1 MAPSF
6 SAQAES
12 LTLIFG
18 PQDPNLNDA
27 YLQSLR
33 TTLLNSP
40 LLQWLVQTLLQLP
53 QEWERI
59 ASTHPELGSFQGP
72 KYLQLLNDWVRK
84 GTLPANLFPLPNILV
99 TPLVVTT
106 QLAQYT
112 TLLEQIKPS
121 ITANEPLWGI
131 LKHGTQTAG
140 LCTGLLSSAAV
151 ASSATLAEL
160 EKHGAAAIRMA
171 TAIGALV
178 DAGDTEVE
186 EGDKWQSLAVGWT
199 AQVAETELARIVEQ
213 FSEAYVSVISDARLA
228 TLTVLKSDADAIG
241 RQLTSAGFIYTTTAL
256 RGPFHCGNRENQA
269 VALLNLFNSEPTF
282 QFPGTSQ
289 LAFKT
294 RGPGGE
300 EFPLDGSLH
309 HAAARAML
317 TDQADWHKLFTTLH
331 ESSESQPSTII
342 TFGSQR
348 FVPQWFVRKLGARLA
363 HALDIDTESGHF
375 PSALYGL
382 LDSSQDESIA
392 VVGMACHFP
401 GGNDLEEF
409 WETVCAAK
417 SQCTEVP
424 PDRVDFDYAAWREN
438 DKQRKW
444 FGNFIRDYDAFD
456 HKFFGKSPREMVSTD
471 PQHRIMLQVAYQA
484 VQQSGYFNKPG
495 SSKHV
500 GCYVG
505 IGVTDYE
512 NNIACH
518 PSTAYT
524 ATGNLKSFAA
534 GKISHFFGWSG
545 PGVTVDTACSSSALA
560 VHHACKAILSGEC
573 DASLAGGVN
582 VMTSPEWYQ
591 NLDGASFLSPTGQ
604 CKPFDA
610 AADGY
615 CRGEGAGAVFLKR
628 LSTAVQDGDQ
638 ILGVIRGTS
647 VNQNEN
653 CSAIT
658 APSLRSLANVF
669 NGVIRKARVDP
680 KQISV
685 VEAHGTGT
693 QVGDRAEYDSVRT
706 VLGGPGRSSP
716 LSLGSVKGLIGH
728 LECASGIAA
737 LIKVLLMVQNGTI
750 PPQPGFNKI
759 NPKLEALPTDN
770 VDIYKT
776 LKPWDTDYR
785 AALLNNYGASGS
797 NASLVVT
804 QADYANNSTL
814 ATDAAVGRRP
824 FWFSGIDD
832 QSLRSYSAKF
842 LQLLRSR
849 KASDPRFT
857 IANMSF
863 QLARQSNRD
872 LGQALIF
879 SSSSIDELEA
889 KLADFAAGGK
899 TLTSTTR
906 VSPSRPVILCFG
918 GQRSSF
924 VGLDREVY
932 DGFELLRS
940 HLDRCHKTSLA
951 LGLAD
956 ILPGVFEKTPRSSIV
971 ELQIM
976 QFALQ
981 YSCAM
986 AWIDSGIQVAALVG
1000 HSFGELTAMC
1010 VSGTLSLEDTL
1021 KVIAGRARI
1030 IEEKWGAERGS
1041 MMAVDGK
1048 LELVQK
1054 LLRDAHESSPTEPA
1068 VTIACFNG
1076 PRQFT
1081 LAGTTSAIETVRET
1095 LSKDQSLS
1103 SIKAK
1108 LLETTHAFH
1117 STLVE
1122 PLMPDLEKVGQE
1134 LIFRTPTIDHERA
1147 TQDGVSSPPSFSV
1160 FASHMREPVHFD
1172 KAVKRLAARYPS
1184 SIWLEAGSGSGVSS
1198 LASRAAASKKMTFQ
1212 SINITSS
1219 GAVQSLSD
1227 ATLNLWKEGLNV
1239 SFWEHVR
1246 PSPTFPLLLLPPYQF
1261 AKSRHWLD
1269 RKKLEAKVPL
1279 PAAPVQEAPKGL
1291 WTFMGYQDTG
1301 KTQAQFQIHIT
1312 SDEFQEYVRAHV
1324 IVQTAPICP
1333 SMFQQIIARDTLA
1346 TLASPDMLP
1355 ELEGMESDAPL
1366 CLGGSKSVWLVAER
1380 PDASSLAWDFR
1391 IMSTESGTTTQ
1402 HVSGKV
1408 AFRSPRDSVQA
1419 FSTYERLVDH
1429 RRALTLLDGKDAEQ
1443 TIQGSRNIYKLF
1455 ANVVNY
1461 KEEGYRGL
1469 QKLAATSNESAGR
1482 IIKKDSSKSILG
1494 VGLGDTFCQVAGIFL
1509 NCMTDCDDGKM
1520 YLSNRVERWIRSPTV
1535 PLDSR
1540 PEQWEVYARHHQP
1553 SPKEYVSDLFV
1564 FDAANGKLVWVI
1576 LGLHFVEVSIAGMA
1590 RLLTRLSGGQS
1601 PAQVT
1606 VPTPVEPEPLLTKDF
1621 GYKEKAPT
1629 PAAATA
1635 PASVPPPS
1643 KKKEKTPKS
1652 SGRNILAGVRG
1663 LFCNLLGLEPEDI
1676 QPDSDLVELGIDSL
1690 LAMEVAREVEKE
1702 FSIKFE
1708 LEELMDMTDVR
1719 SLVNCIGANMMA
1731 SDTSQ
1736 TGDDSSDDL
1745 EIASAESEPEAPRAV
1760 NGDST
1765 GRIGREQLPASSI
1778 VDTFTETKLLTDH
1791 FIENNQLG
1799 GYSNYIQPKLTELVI
1814 VHTLDAFDQM
1824 GCSVRAAQPGQTVQ
1838 RISHLPKHNQVVAVL
1853 YGLLEKARLIDVDGP
1868 QMTRTAVPVPSK
1880 SAEQILQELLRQ
1892 YPEHAYDHKL
1902 TSLTGFKLADC
1913 LTGKTEAIQ
1922 VLFGTAEGREL
1933 AAGMYG
1939 KSPINVAWLRQL
1951 QHFWEQFMEQLP
1963 QDRTE
1968 PINILEMGSG
1978 TGGTTASLVPL
1989 LARSRIPIRY
1999 TATDISP
2006 SLVAGLRK
2014 RFKEY
2019 PWMRF
2024 EVVDCEKTPSSQL
2037 LESQHIILATNCVH
2051 ATHSLA
2057 VTTKNIHRM
2066 LRPDGF
2072 LIMLE
2077 MTEAVPWVDSVFG
2090 LVEGWWLF
2098 NDGRSHA
2105 LAQPDVWDK
2114 TLRANGYGHVDW
2126 SDGHL
2131 PENSIQRII
2140 IALASSQSHNR
2151 VAMIPPAPSKMPTAD
2166 IASRQAIIDSL
2177 VEKHTTDFHA
2187 PTPAPTSQTNKGYS
2201 RCVLVTGATGSLGS
2215 HLVSHLAEQPSVAKV
2230 ICLNRVSSSDATSR
2244 QHEALQSRSLILDDE
2259 SLSKLEVIETDSSA
2273 PRLGLSIDKY
2283 HHLARSVTEV
2293 IHNAWAMSMTRHVR
2307 GFEPQFKT
2315 MRNLVDLCRDCADS
2329 QQSSNGKI
2337 GFQFISSVSVVGCH
2351 PFLTNQAV
2359 VPEERVNAESAL
2371 PMGYADAKLVC
2382 EHMLD
2387 ETLHKYPDIF
2397 RTTAVRVGQI
2407 SGSKINGYWNPV
2419 EHLVH
2424 LFKSS
2429 KTLNV
2434 LPGLQGVLSWCPV
2447 NDVAA
2452 TLGDLL
2458 LAKEP
2463 AYPIYHIENPVR
2475 QPWADMLTILADA
2488 LDIPRGNV
2496 VPYTEWLYRVRQ
2508 FPPSLAVSE
2517 NPAARLADFFETD
2530 FLRMSCGGMILDT
2543 TRSREHSATLKSLGA
2558 IDRQLVM
2565 HYAGAWKDCGFL

>member
-1 MAPSF
+1 MAPSL
-6 SAQAES
+6 SSTKVEN
-12 LTLIFG
+12 LILIFG

-33 TTLLNSP
+33 ATLLDSP
-40 LLQWLVQTLLQLP
+40 FLQWVVQTLLQLP
-53 QEWERI
+53 QEWQRI
-59 ASTHPELGSFQGP
+59 ASIHPELGSFQGQ

-84 GTLPANLFPLPNILV
+84 GTLPSNLFPLPNILV

-112 TLLEQIKPS
+112 TLLEQIRPS
-121 ITANEPLWGI
+121 ITLYEPLSGI
-131 LKHGTQTAG
+131 LKHDTQTAG

-160 EKHGAAAIRMA
+160 ETHGAAAIRMA

-186 EGDKWQSLAVGWT
+186 DGDKWQSLAVGWT
-199 AQVAETELARIVEQ
+199 AQVAETELGRIVEQ
-213 FSEAYVSVISDARLA
+213 FPDAYVSVISDARLA
-228 TLTVLKSDADAIG
+228 TVTVLKGDADSIG

-256 RGPFHCGNRENQA
+256 RGPFHCGNREDQA
-269 VALLNLFNSEPTF
+269 VSLLGLFNSEPSF
-282 QFPGTSQ
+282 QFPSASQ

-294 RGPGGE
+294 HTPNGE
-300 EFPLDGSLH
+300 EFPVDGSLH

-331 ESSESQPSTII
+331 DSSLAQSSTVIA
-342 TFGSQR
+342 FGSQR
-348 FVPQWFVRKLGARLA
+348 FVPQWFLRKLGARLA
-363 HALDIDTESGHF
+363 HAVDIDVESGHW
-375 PSALYGL
+375 PAPLYGL
-382 LDSSQDESIA
+382 LDGGQEESIA

-401 GGNDLEEF
+401 GGSDLDEF
-409 WETVCAAK
+409 WDTVCAAK

-424 PDRVDFDYAAWREN
+424 PDRVDFDYAAWRET

-456 HKFFGKSPREMVSTD
+456 HKFFQKSPREMASTD

-484 VQQSGYFNKPG
+484 VQQSGYFNKP
-495 SSKHV
+495 SRSKHV

-505 IGVTDYE
+505 IGVADYE

-518 PSTAYT
+518 PPTAYT

-628 LSTAVQDGDQ
+628 LSTAIQDGDQ

-658 APSLRSLANVF
+658 APSLRSLADVF
-669 NGVIRKARVDP
+669 NSVIRKAKVDP

-706 VLGGPGRSSP
+706 VLGGPGRASP
-716 LSLGSVKGLIGH
+716 LSLGSIKGLIGH

-750 PPQPGFNKI
+750 PPQPGFKSI
-759 NPKLEALPTDN
+759 NPKLEALPSDN
-770 VDIYKT
+770 IEIST
-776 LKPWDTDYR
+776 NLKKWDPGFR

-804 QADYANNSTL
+804 QADVPYLDQRAPL
-814 ATDAAVGRRP
+814 AGRRP

-832 QSLRSYSAKF
+832 QSLRSYTVR
-842 LQLLRSR
+842 LIQVLRSR
-849 KASDPRFT
+849 KTSDPRFT
-857 IANMSF
+857 LANLSF

-872 LGQALIF
+872 LGQTLIF
-879 SSSSIDELEA
+879 SCASTDELEE
-889 KLADFAAGGK
+889 KLAAFAAGGNG
-899 TLTSTTR
+899 LTSTPR
-906 VSPSRPVILCFG
+906 AASSRPVILCFG

-924 VGLDREVY
+924 VGLDREAY
-932 DGFELLRS
+932 DSFELLRA
-940 HLDRCHKTSLA
+940 HLDHCHDTCLS
-951 LGLAD
+951 LGLGGICPA
-956 ILPGVFEKTPRSSIV
+956 IFEKTPRSSIV
-971 ELQIM
+971 ELQVM

-981 YSCAM
+981 YSCAK

-1010 VSGTLSLEDTL
+1010 VSGTLSLQDSL
-1021 KVIAGRARI
+1021 KMIAGRARI
-1030 IEEKWGAERGS
+1030 IEEKWGTERGS
-1041 MMAVDGK
+1041 MMAVDGE

-1054 LLRDAHESSPTEPA
+1054 LLSDAHEASPTGHP

-1081 LAGTTSAIETVRET
+1081 LAGTTSAMGLVREV

-1108 LLETTHAFH
+1108 PLETTHAFH

-1122 PLMPDLEKVGQE
+1122 PLMPDLEKAGQE
-1134 LIFRTPTIDHERA
+1134 LIFRKPIIAHERA
-1147 TQDGVSSPPSFSV
+1147 TWDGARGPPSFGI
-1160 FASHMREPVHFD
+1160 FASHMRDPVHFD
-1172 KAVKRLAARYPS
+1172 KAVQRLAARYPS
-1184 SIWLEAGSGSGVSS
+1184 SIWLEAGSGSGVTS
-1198 LASRAAASKKMTFQ
+1198 LASRAAGTRGMAFQ

-1219 GAVQSLSD
+1219 GAVQNMAD

-1239 SFWEHVR
+1239 SFWEHVH
-1246 PSPTFPLLLLPPYQF
+1246 PSPSFPLLLLPPYQF
-1261 AKSRHWLD
+1261 AKSRHWLGR
-1269 RKKLEAKVPL
+1269 RKFEANVP
-1279 PAAPVQEAPKGL
+1279 APTASVQQVPKGL
-1291 WTFMGYQDTG
+1291 WTFMGYQDAG

-1312 SDEFQEYVRAHV
+1312 SEEFHQYVRAHV
-1324 IVQTAPICP
+1324 VAQTAPICP
-1333 SMFQQIIARDTLA
+1333 SMFQQVIARDTLA
-1346 TLASPDMLP
+1346 SLARPDMLP

-1366 CLGGSKSVWLVAER
+1366 CLDGSKSVWLVAER
-1380 PDASSLAWDFR
+1380 PDDSSFAWNFR
-1391 IMSTESGTTTQ
+1391 IMSSDSRDTTQ
-1402 HVSGKV
+1402 HVSGRIT
-1408 AFRSPRDSVQA
+1408 FRTPKDLVQA
-1419 FSTYERLVDH
+1419 FATYERLVDH
-1429 RRALTLLDGKDAEQ
+1429 RRALALLDAQEAEQ

-1455 ANVVNY
+1455 ANMVNY
-1461 KEEGYRGL
+1461 KEDGYRGL

-1482 IIKKDSSKSILG
+1482 IIKQDSKKSILG

-1509 NCMTDCDDGKM
+1509 NCMTDCDEGKM

-1540 PEQWEVYARHHQP
+1540 PERWEVYARHHQP

-1576 LGLHFVEVSIAGMA
+1576 LGLHFVEVSIAGMS

-1601 PAQVT
+1601 EPQV
-1606 VPTPVEPEPLLTKDF
+1606 
-1621 GYKEKAPT
+1621 
-1629 PAAATA
+1629 TA
-1635 PASVPPPS
+1635 PATVGSVPFYTKDVGQKERTAPATTANTPPSS
-1643 KKKEKTPKS
+1643 KKKESVTKS
-1652 SGRNILAGVRG
+1652 PRRDILAGVRG

-1719 SLVNCIGANMMA
+1719 SLVKCIGANMMA

-1745 EIASAESEPEAPRAV
+1745 EIASAGSEASRGI
-1760 NGDST
+1760 NSDISSS
-1765 GRIGREQLPASSI
+1765 IGREQLPASSI
-1778 VDTFTETKLLTDH
+1778 VDTFTQIKLLTDK
-1791 FIENNQLG
+1791 FIEENQLS
-1799 GYSNYIQPKLTELVI
+1799 GYSNHIQPKLTELVV

-1824 GCSVRAAQPGQTVQ
+1824 GGSIRAAQPGQTVQ
-1838 RISHLPKHNQVVAVL
+1838 RVSHQPKHNQVVAVL
-1853 YGLLEKARLIDVDGP
+1853 YGLLEKARLVDVDGSR
-1868 QMTRTAVPVPSK
+1868 MTRTAVPVPPK

-1902 TSLTGFKLADC
+1902 TSLTGSKLADC
-1913 LTGKTEAIQ
+1913 LTGRTEAIQ
-1922 VLFGTAEGREL
+1922 ILFGTPEGREL

-1951 QHFWEQFMEQLP
+1951 QQFWEQFMAQLP

-1989 LARSRIPIRY
+1989 LSRSRIPIRY

-2024 EVVDCEKTPSSQL
+2024 EVVDCEKTPPSQL

-2057 VTTKNIHRM
+2057 VTTNNIHRM
-2066 LRPDGF
+2066 LRSDGF

-2098 NDGRSHA
+2098 NDGRLHA

-2126 SDGHL
+2126 TDGHL

-2140 IALASSQSHNR
+2140 IALASSESHNR

-2166 IASRQAIIDSL
+2166 TASRQAIIDAL
-2177 VEKHTTDFHA
+2177 VAKHTSDFHA
-2187 PTPAPTSQTNKGYS
+2187 PTPLPISQVNHAS
-2201 RCVLVTGATGSLGS
+2201 ARQVLVTGATGSLGS
-2215 HLVSHLAEQPSVAKV
+2215 HLVAHLAEQPSVGKV
-2230 ICLNRVSSSDATSR
+2230 ICLNRVSSSDAHFR
-2244 QHEALQSRSLILDDE
+2244 QHEALQSRGLILNAE
-2259 SLSKLEVIETDSSA
+2259 RLSKLEVIETDSSA
-2273 PRLGLSIDKY
+2273 SMLGLSTNKY
-2283 HHLARSVTEV
+2283 QHLVNCVTDV
-2293 IHNAWAMSMTRHVR
+2293 VHNAWAMSMTRSVR
-2307 GFEPQFKT
+2307 GFESQFKT
-2315 MRNLVDLCRDCADS
+2315 MRNLIDLCRDCADS
-2329 QQSSNGKI
+2329 QHLVGGKI

-2351 PFLTNQAV
+2351 PFLTNKAV
-2359 VPEERVNAESAL
+2359 VPEQRVNAESAL

-2387 ETLHKYPDIF
+2387 QTLHQYPDIF
-2397 RTTAVRVGQI
+2397 RTAAVRVGQI
-2407 SGSKINGYWNPV
+2407 SGSKVNGYWNPV

-2434 LPGLQGVLSWCPV
+2434 LPGLDGVLSWCPV

-2458 LAKEP
+2458 LQDEP
-2463 AYPIYHIENPVR
+2463 AYPVYHIENPVR
-2475 QPWADMLTILADA
+2475 QPWPDMLTILADA
-2488 LDIPRGNV
+2488 LNIPRPNV
-2496 VPYTEWLYRVRQ
+2496 VPYEEWLRRVRQ
-2508 FPPSLAVSE
+2508 FPPSLTVSE
-2517 NPAARLADFFETD
+2517 NPAATLADFFETD

-2543 TRSREHSATLKSLGA
+2543 TRSREHSATLKSLGP
-2558 IDRQLVM
+2558 IDRELVM
-2565 HYAGAWKDCGFL
+2565 DYVAAWKACSFL